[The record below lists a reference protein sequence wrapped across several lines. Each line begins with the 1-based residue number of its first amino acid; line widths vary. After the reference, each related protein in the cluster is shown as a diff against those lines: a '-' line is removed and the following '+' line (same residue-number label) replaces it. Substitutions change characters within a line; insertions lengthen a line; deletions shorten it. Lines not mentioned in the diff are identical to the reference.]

1 MIVLDTSSLIRFF
14 TNDIPAKAKKVKKV
28 IESEKNIFI
37 PDVCF
42 PELEYVL
49 MGKTY
54 NSSRNKILKAFQ
66 YLATRKNI
74 KTSREVI
81 KAIGIYEKS
90 KLDIADCIIAAT
102 AHKKELLSFD
112 KQLVSIFKM
121 KNK

>member
-14 TNDIPAKAKKVKKV
+14 TNDIPTKATKVKKV
-28 IESEKNIFI
+28 MESKKNIFI

-54 NSSRNKILKAFQ
+54 NSNRGNILKAFQ
-66 YLATRKNI
+66 YLATKKNI
-74 KTSREVI
+74 KISKEVV

-102 AHKKELLSFD
+102 AHKKELLSFN
-112 KQLVSIFKM
+112 KQLISVVKSEK
-121 KNK
+121 